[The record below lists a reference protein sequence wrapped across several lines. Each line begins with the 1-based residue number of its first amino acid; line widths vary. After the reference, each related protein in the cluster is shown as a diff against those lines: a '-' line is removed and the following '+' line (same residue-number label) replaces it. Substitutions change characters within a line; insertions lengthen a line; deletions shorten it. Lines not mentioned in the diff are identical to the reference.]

1 MLNPTKRDQIVE
13 LWEVERFG
21 RDCFGN
27 PSSVSLYGLSPQQ
40 WYERGIRILARTT
53 LEAVRDPLGRR
64 IGEDIAR
71 VASTVPSGSAFSVV
85 DPFAGSCNAL
95 FWILRS
101 LPGAQGLGVEFER
114 AIFDMTAPQHCVAR
128 CRHQSSAG

>member
-1 MLNPTKRDQIVE
+1 LLNPTKRDQIVE

-40 WYERGIRILARTT
+40 WYERGIRILAPTT

-71 VASTVPSGSAFSVV
+71 VASTVPPGSAFSVV

-101 LPGAQGLGVEFER
+101 YPVPKVSASN
-114 AIFDMTAPQHCVAR
+114 
-128 CRHQSSAG
+128 SSPRSSTW